1 MVNES
6 SGGDEDRDLEE
17 RIARHLK
24 EFGHSVLGDSEM
36 PKSLM
41 FKSLMSYHPEVDLGA
56 LRIVRE
62 VGFTH
67 ALLMVSVEE
76 HLRPAGLSWSKL
88 FILLWLRAMQDA
100 GEKGLNPSE
109 LSGRLAVTRNTVST
123 LLG

>member
-1 MVNES
+1 MITLRTIVCHIQRG
-6 SGGDEDRDLEE
+6 SGVFSDGERKQRKRRRPRSQE
-17 RIARHLK
+17 RIARHME
-24 EFGHSVLGDSEM
+24 EFGHPAFGDNRM

-100 GEKGLNPSE
+100 G
-109 LSGRLAVTRNTVST
+109 
-123 LLG
+123 